1 MPARPPATIHLLVP
15 PDLKRWLEARAQDED
30 RTLSRY
36 CVRIIDEYRARLTQ
50 DPDGELTGAPGLGPN
65 PKTSPVPESVSND
78 SHQWPSGVDFEVVR
92 FQRHLGSRL
101 LLDKKL
107 RDPWVSLLVEG
118 LDWSVAKVAQML
130 HVTER
135 SVYRMVKGEQ
145 TKRDRRKRSGLPTDR
160 RRRGP

>member
-1 MPARPPATIHLLVP
+1 MRIGPSVGTACVSSTSTAR
-15 PDLKRWLEARAQDED
+15 
-30 RTLSRY
+30 
-36 CVRIIDEYRARLTQ
+36 
-50 DPDGELTGAPGLGPN
+50 LTGAPGLGPN

-145 TKRDRRKRSGLPTDR
+145 TKRDRRKRSGLPTAR